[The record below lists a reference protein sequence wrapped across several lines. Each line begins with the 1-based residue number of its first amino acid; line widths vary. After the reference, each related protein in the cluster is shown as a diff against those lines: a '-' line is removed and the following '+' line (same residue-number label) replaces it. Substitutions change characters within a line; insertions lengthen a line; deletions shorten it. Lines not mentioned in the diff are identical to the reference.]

1 MQRLMIN
8 CICHVQIA
16 LVFEY
21 LIGSNNVLYF
31 GKTKIWTYEK
41 LRPTKFYAD
50 KNLGSYMKS
59 LYKVAFD
66 LYTCF
71 FLASMAKYFCY
82 FLLFLKKIKYLK
94 TRERIMN
101 FIPDNIFHLWKFHF
115 RWRNHLEE
123 KKVEKIFQTLK
134 ADSKVWDNFW

>member
-1 MQRLMIN
+1 
-8 CICHVQIA
+8 
-16 LVFEY
+16 
-21 LIGSNNVLYF
+21 
-31 GKTKIWTYEK
+31 
-41 LRPTKFYAD
+41 
-50 KNLGSYMKS
+50 MKS

>member
-21 LIGSNNVLYF
+21 LIDSNNVLYF

-71 FLASMAKYFCY
+71 FVASMAKYFCY
-82 FLLFLKKIKYLK
+82 FLLF
-94 TRERIMN
+94 
-101 FIPDNIFHLWKFHF
+101 
-115 RWRNHLEE
+115 
-123 KKVEKIFQTLK
+123 
-134 ADSKVWDNFW
+134 